1 MLESSVTVGRVAG
14 IRIGIHYTWVVI
26 FALLLFSLSFVFGE
40 QNPQWGQ
47 TEVIG
52 AAFAATIL
60 FFISIILHELGH
72 SLVAI
77 ARGIPVQSITLFI
90 FGGVAQSEEEAE
102 NARDEFAIAIAGPL
116 VSFALAA
123 LFYMLSLPAQ
133 AVSELAA
140 TALAWLATINLVVG
154 IFNLVPG
161 FPLDGGRVLRAL
173 VWGGTGDPV
182 KGMRW
187 AVTSGRIVAFGLM
200 LLGVAVA
207 FGTGLFINGFW
218 LVAIGWFLLSA
229 AEASGTQ
236 FTLTR
241 LLRGVSV
248 EQLMQYDVPQ
258 VSADMSLA
266 DWMDQRV
273 LTSGQRAYLVTE
285 GIDGE
290 RVAGLVT
297 LSDSKKVPR
306 ERWAATPVRA
316 AMTPRA
322 QLRTVKSDAPALEVL
337 RTLERDALN
346 QVPVTDAGEVV
357 GWIDRDQFMR
367 ILRRHVEAGR

>member
-26 FALLLFSLSFVFGE
+26 FALLLFSLSFVFRE

-47 TEVIG
+47 AEVIG
-52 AAFAATIL
+52 AAFVATVL

-102 NARDEFAIAIAGPL
+102 TARDEFAIAIAGPL
-116 VSFALAA
+116 VSFVLAA
-123 LFYMLSLPAQ
+123 AFYLLSLLAHG
-133 AVSELAA
+133 VSELAA
-140 TALAWLATINLVVG
+140 TAIEWLATINLVVG
-154 IFNLVPG
+154 IFNLIPG

-187 AVTSGRIVAFGLM
+187 AVASGRIVAFGLM

-241 LLRGVSV
+241 LLRGVAV
-248 EQLMQYDVPQ
+248 DRFMQREVPQ
-258 VSADMSLA
+258 VSADTSVLE
-266 DWMDQRV
+266 WMDDRV

-285 GIDGE
+285 GTEGE

-306 ERWAATPVRA
+306 ERWATTTVRE

-322 QLRTVKSDAPALEVL
+322 QLRTVTRDAPALDVL

-357 GWIDRDQFMR
+357 GWIDRDQLLR
-367 ILRRHVEAGR
+367 ILRMHVEAGR

>member
-26 FALLLFSLSFVFGE
+26 FALLLFSLSFVFRE
-40 QNPQWGQ
+40 QNPHWSQI
-47 TEVIG
+47 EVIG
-52 AAFAATIL
+52 AAFVAVVL

-77 ARGIPVQSITLFI
+77 TRGIPVQSITLFI

-102 NARDEFAIAIAGPL
+102 TARDEFAIAIAGPL

-123 LFYMLSLPAQ
+123 LFYTLSLLTQ
-133 AVSELAA
+133 AWSELAA

-200 LLGVAVA
+200 LLGVAIA
-207 FGTGLFINGFW
+207 FGTGLFINGLW

-229 AEASGTQ
+229 AEASGAQ

-241 LLRGVSV
+241 LLRGVTV
-248 EQLMQYDVPQ
+248 DRFMQREVPQ
-258 VSADMSLA
+258 VSADTSLL

-285 GIDGE
+285 GAEGE
-290 RVAGLVT
+290 RVAGLLT

-306 ERWAATPVRA
+306 ERWAATPVRE

-322 QLRTVKSDAPALEVL
+322 QLRTVTRNAPMLEVL
-337 RTLERDALN
+337 RTLERGALN

-357 GWIDRDQFMR
+357 GWIDRDQLLR
-367 ILRRHVEAGR
+367 ILRMHLEAGR

>member
-26 FALLLFSLSFVFGE
+26 FALLLFSLSFVFRE
-40 QNPQWGQ
+40 QNPNWSQI
-47 TEVIG
+47 EVIG
-52 AAFAATIL
+52 AAFVAVVL

-77 ARGIPVQSITLFI
+77 TRGIPVQSITLFI

-123 LFYMLSLPAQ
+123 LFYTLSLLTQ
-133 AVSELAA
+133 AWSELAA

-200 LLGVAVA
+200 LLGVAIA
-207 FGTGLFINGFW
+207 FGTGLFINGLW

-229 AEASGTQ
+229 AEASGAQ

-241 LLRGVSV
+241 LLRGVTV
-248 EQLMQYDVPQ
+248 DRFMQREVPQ
-258 VSADMSLA
+258 VSADTSLL

-285 GIDGE
+285 GAEGE
-290 RVAGLVT
+290 RVAGLLT

-306 ERWAATPVRA
+306 ERWAATPVRE

-322 QLRTVKSDAPALEVL
+322 QLRTVTRNAPMLEVL
-337 RTLERDALN
+337 RTLERGALN

-357 GWIDRDQFMR
+357 GWIDRDQLLR
-367 ILRRHVEAGR
+367 ILRMHLEAGR